1 MLGPA
6 CLVFELGFIF
16 EFGYLAVWV
25 LLGLVRF
32 EFWVFLSF
40 GGVVF
45 CSCLVM
51 YISLMWPPDFPY
63 LKGVRVRPV

>member
-1 MLGPA
+1 MLDPA

-16 EFGYLAVWV
+16 EFGYLAVWE

-32 EFWVFLSF
+32 ELWVLLSF

-51 YISLMWPPDFPY
+51 YISLTWPPDSCN
-63 LKGVRVRPV
+63 LKERG